1 MLMLTAVWWWRL
13 SKCCLYYK
21 LYPMCATTSWRWF
34 NDILYRCAYLMYR
47 KFTAKCTD
55 YAADR

>member
-1 MLMLTAVWWWRL
+1 MLTAVWWWRL

-47 KFTAKCTD
+47 KSTAKCTD